1 MLKNIISTRACI
13 SIPALFYA
21 YYGRAV
27 RESGCLQRGTRRAP
41 LSLYGKKQA
50 CVVGGCSICF
60 CFMSVF
66 SFTPRL
72 LFHCFLFLL
81 NFLLLASVMPFSFL
95 PYHFYFTSFFK
106 NNKQIKSLFFFP
118 KKKRKKEEKNWTW
131 VWKFWIKEYSPLNI
145 TKI

>member
-1 MLKNIISTRACI
+1 MEAEEHHIYSRVHFTAGSFLCVLRTCCEGEWVFA
-13 SIPALFYA
+13 
-21 YYGRAV
+21 
-27 RESGCLQRGTRRAP
+27 RGTLRAP

-72 LFHCFLFLL
+72 LFHYFLFLL

-106 NNKQIKSLFFFP
+106 KILKTNKVSLFFPP
-118 KKKRKKEEKNWTW
+118 KKKKEERRKKK
-131 VWKFWIKEYSPLNI
+131 
-145 TKI
+145 KIGLGFGIFG

>member
-1 MLKNIISTRACI
+1 MEAEEHHIYSRVHFTAGSFLCVLRTCCEGEWVFA
-13 SIPALFYA
+13 
-21 YYGRAV
+21 
-27 RESGCLQRGTRRAP
+27 RGTLRAP

-72 LFHCFLFLL
+72 LFHYFLFLL

-95 PYHFYFTSFFK
+95 PYHFYFTSFLK

-118 KKKRKKEEKNWTW
+118 KKKRKKEERRK
-131 VWKFWIKEYSPLNI
+131 KLDLGLEFLDKRI
-145 TKI
+145 

>member
-13 SIPALFYA
+13 SIPALFHA

-27 RESGCLQRGTRRAP
+27 RESGCLQRGTLRAP

-72 LFHCFLFLL
+72 LFHYFLFLL

-106 NNKQIKSLFFFP
+106 KILKTNKVSLFFS
-118 KKKRKKEEKNWTW
+118 KKKKKKEERRK
-131 VWKFWIKEYSPLNI
+131 KLDLGLEFLDKRI
-145 TKI
+145 